1 MVGLSSNI
9 YSRMYHPNQIKEET
23 QVIYQTR
30 YIDFRILNKDLLSDK
45 ELYNQIKHTGGLLN
59 LRPGKVCHIR
69 LYTSTAGIKIDGFEL
84 EEVNQN
90 FLAGNTPF
98 VILEN
103 SGKFAAGNVNYLTF
117 ECISILDQL
126 GNSSLEVKVKINV
139 LQEKA
144 MGHTSGMTDWSPNTY
159 YAVNDDII
167 GPDKRL
173 YNCVTAHTS
182 TAEFD
187 ASYWQRQ
194 GSTDQQDLEDFQ
206 NVIDDFINELDGYEV
221 PPIEDLEDSQEDP
234 S

>member
-23 QVIYQTR
+23 QVIYQDR
-30 YIDFRILNKDLLSDK
+30 YIDFRILDK
-45 ELYNQIKHTGGLLN
+45 ELLDHKDLYEQIKHTGGLLN

-69 LYTSTAGIKIDGFEL
+69 LYTSTAGIKIDGYEL
-84 EEVNQN
+84 EEVNAA
-90 FLAGNTPF
+90 FLNGDTPF

-117 ECISILDQL
+117 ECIEITNSI
-126 GNSSLEVKVKINV
+126 GIKSTEVKVKINV

-144 MGHTSGMTDWSPNTY
+144 MGHGSGMTDWAPNTY
-159 YAVNDDII
+159 YHVNDDII

-173 YNCVTAHTS
+173 YNCITAHTS

-187 ASYWQRQ
+187 TSYWQRQ
-194 GSTDQQDLEDFQ
+194 GSTDQQDL
-206 NVIDDFINELDGYEV
+206 DDFKNAIDEFINDLDDYEV
-221 PPIEDLEDSQEDP
+221 PSIEDFENSQEDP